1 MSACCVV
8 ARAILLD
15 YVVCVVVNFVYFTI
29 PFSTL
34 RSRREA
40 KGEEH
45 PTKSRTLPGT
55 PLRREVVV
63 TSLRVGLVINVL
75 YYLRDKGSHFFGLY
89 KYLLIWGDGR
99 LVILGRPLAIG
110 NWLLVIGDG
119 ILKSESFYLSCLF
132 LYLTFL
138 ASPWIYTPNLAKYL
152 TDNLFPSMNH
162 RQYPRNVLVL

>member
-1 MSACCVV
+1 MWVYNYIFFITTTLTTIPLGNNTSHRAGNIHFSLPLSACCVV

-55 PLRREVVV
+55 PLRRKVVV
-63 TSLRVGLVINVL
+63 TSLRVGLVINIIISAQS
-75 YYLRDKGSHFFGLY
+75 YNFFLTSAN
-89 KYLLIWGDGR
+89 IFD
-99 LVILGRPLAIG
+99 ILGKKG
-110 NWLLVIGDG
+110 C
-119 ILKSESFYLSCLF
+119 FYCRF
-132 LYLTFL
+132 
-138 ASPWIYTPNLAKYL
+138 
-152 TDNLFPSMNH
+152 
-162 RQYPRNVLVL
+162 